1 MRNSIQHFID
11 FRITNL
17 QASARKFS
25 QSPQDVA
32 GFVTAVKEEA
42 LRFAQDFIGE
52 VFTSCNDVL
61 RESPVRR
68 ASWEVVRTDEKTLIT
83 SVGCV
88 RYEKT
93 LFKNKKSGE
102 RRYLVDAAMG
112 IDSHERISEDA
123 VAQMLEESV
132 QTCYRKGG
140 EAVSMLDKVS
150 KEAVKDKIHALEFP
164 TEDEAEPAAEKKVVD
179 YLFVEADEDHASLQ
193 FNGKKGDL
201 RKSESGRKMN
211 GIMTKLAYVHEGIE
225 KDAPQSKRH
234 HLVEPHYFSGLYEG
248 TEGNRELWDEVWNY
262 LDRTYDLEKV
272 KKVYLSAD
280 GGAWIMAGKKRLHGL
295 VYALDEFHLK
305 KYLIKMTS
313 HMLDSA
319 EDARKALCKSI
330 TEDTKEEFLSY
341 VDMLE
346 WHAKTDQE
354 KARVAEG
361 AKYVLDN
368 WCAAKVRLTNR
379 RSLCGSST
387 EGHVS
392 HVLSSRMSTAPMGW
406 SKTGADKMARLR
418 AWYWNGGDMLE
429 LARYQKTVLPKAAGE
444 EELVLSASRMYHDE
458 ANRNPKW
465 AKYAERMQVEVSPQI
480 KKMLAI
486 GMHDFIWTLR

>member
-17 QASARKFS
+17 QESAKKFS
-25 QSPQDVA
+25 QSPQDMA

-68 ASWEVVRTDEKTLIT
+68 ATWEVVRTDEKTLIT
-83 SVGCV
+83 SVGSV

-140 EAVSMLDKVS
+140 EAVSILDKIS
-150 KEAVKDKIHALEFP
+150 KEAVKDKLHALEFP

-193 FNGKKGDL
+193 FNEKKGDL
-201 RKSESGRKMN
+201 KKSESGRKMN

-225 KDAPQSKRH
+225 KNAPQSTRR

-248 TEGNRELWDEVWNY
+248 TEGNRKLWDEVWNY
-262 LDRTYDLEKV
+262 LNRTYDLEKV

-280 GGAWIMAGKKRLHGL
+280 GGAWIMAGRKRLHGL

-305 KYLIKMTS
+305 KYLVKMTS

-330 TEDTKEEFLSY
+330 MEDTKEEFLSY

-346 WHAKTDQE
+346 FHAKTDAE
-354 KARVAEG
+354 KARITEG

-368 WCAAKVRLTNR
+368 WSAAKVRLTNR
-379 RSLCGSST
+379 GSLCGSST

-444 EELVLSASRMYHDE
+444 EELVLSAGQMYRDE
-458 ANRNPKW
+458 VNRNPKW
-465 AKYAERMQVEVSPQI
+465 AKYVERMQVKVSPQI
-480 KKMLAI
+480 KKVLAI